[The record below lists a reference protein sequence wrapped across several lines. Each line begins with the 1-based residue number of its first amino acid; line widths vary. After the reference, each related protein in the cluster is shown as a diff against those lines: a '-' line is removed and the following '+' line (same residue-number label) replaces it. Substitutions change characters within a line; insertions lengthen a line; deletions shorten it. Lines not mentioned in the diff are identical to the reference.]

1 MRSLCQTRQ
10 YPTSCCTTDH
20 SGRLPTTS
28 PTLAFTA
35 GFIFEPTRTQE
46 LAWAGLSAEQSTRT
60 TCVLCTIMTT
70 MMKLSD
76 QVENHSALVSCS
88 PVIVR
93 SKLPEGE
100 TA

>member
-35 GFIFEPTRTQE
+35 GFNLEPTRTQE

-60 TCVLCTIMTT
+60 TCGLFTIMTT
-70 MMKLSD
+70 LLKLND
-76 QVENHSALVSCS
+76 AVDNYACLVTCS
-88 PVIVR
+88 PGIVR
-93 SKLPEGE
+93 SKFVGGR
-100 TA
+100 AD